1 MDVATNYN
9 EASFKL
15 LISVLLLFKCDQAS
29 DLWQQLDDDDDDDDD
44 DESFLR
50 IVDCRKAF
58 SLISSRDHCQ
68 RFSQLSCAVVITTT
82 MQRHLVDYDYT
93 FFRS

>member
-68 RFSQLSCAVVITTT
+68 RFSHGKSTRRKQNLNLPKTWV
-82 MQRHLVDYDYT
+82 
-93 FFRS
+93 